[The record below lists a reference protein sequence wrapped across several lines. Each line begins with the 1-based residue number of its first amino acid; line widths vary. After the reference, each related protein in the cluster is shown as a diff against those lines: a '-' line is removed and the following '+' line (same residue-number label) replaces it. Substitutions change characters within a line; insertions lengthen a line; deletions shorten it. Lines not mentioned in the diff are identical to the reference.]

1 MRNHFAMLFVAFSAF
16 SAAPPGSAFAHGVSA
31 AGQGVEPA
39 SGPAATGWTGQTGT
53 ASYYAAPFQGR
64 KTSSGA
70 RFDQAALTAAHSWLP
85 FGTRIRVTLDY
96 TGRSV
101 VVTIT
106 DRIYSASRILDLS
119 LAAARQL
126 GMVRRGIAQVSLAPA

>member
-1 MRNHFAMLFVAFSAF
+1 MKNHFYLAFVAFSSVF
-16 SAAPPGSAFAHGVSA
+16 AACSGNALAHESSTT
-31 AGQGVEPA
+31 GQSVGPA
-39 SGPAATGWTGQTGT
+39 PGPAATGWAGETGT

-85 FGTRIRVTLDY
+85 FGTKVRVTLGR

-106 DRIYSASRILDLS
+106 DRIYSASRVLDLS

-126 GMVRRGIAQVSLAPA
+126 GMVQRGIAQVSLAPA

>member
-1 MRNHFAMLFVAFSAF
+1 MKTHFACVLFVFSACF
-16 SAAPPGSAFAHGVSA
+16 ASSSGSPLAYGSSAPR
-31 AGQGVEPA
+31 QGVEPTPA
-39 SGPAATGWTGQTGT
+39 PAATGWAGETGT
-53 ASYYAAPFQGR
+53 ASYYAPAFQGR

-70 RFDQAALTAAHSWLP
+70 RFDQGGLTAAHSWLP
-85 FGTRIRVTLDY
+85 FGTRVRVTLGH

-106 DRIYSASRILDLS
+106 DRIYSRSRVVDLS

-126 GMVRRGIAQVSLAPA
+126 GMVRRGTARVSLAPA